1 MFSLG
6 PVVLLQGPGMLLP
19 GAGGVL
25 LQPLELLADE
35 NNGENAF
42 LGYSRAG
49 RLRRVLDQPGR
60 ALFLGRIMANGYMPR
75 KDAEALS
82 WFKAFSLGLAERAG
96 VYPVSPG
103 EIAAIGQAVERFAAA
118 FAVAWNGSTR
128 TTVAVTLKD
137 EARRVAEDMCR
148 PIYAR
153 IRLDKSV
160 DDADKL
166 AIGVR
171 PMKASYGRLTAP
183 DTVPLLSQGALTWSA
198 YEIAYRTQHGVTGRA
213 KPVGAAQLQVFRAVG
228 ETPARSVEQ
237 AAYFRSVSRSPMRV
251 EYTSADNGKVAT
263 YFARWVTRRG
273 EVGPWSAPLS
283 VQAVSSGVILSDG
296 LREAA

>member
-1 MFSLG
+1 
-6 PVVLLQGPGMLLP
+6 V
-19 GAGGVL
+19 
-25 LQPLELLADE
+25 
-35 NNGENAF
+35 
-42 LGYSRAG
+42 
-49 RLRRVLDQPGR
+49 
-60 ALFLGRIMANGYMPR
+60 
-75 KDAEALS
+75 
-82 WFKAFSLGLAERAG
+82 G

-103 EIAAIGQAVERFAAA
+103 EISAVGQVVERFAAA
-118 FAVAWNGSTR
+118 LGTAREPTTR

-137 EARRVAEDMCR
+137 AARQAAEDTCR

-160 DDADKL
+160 DDADKI

-171 PMKASYGRLTAP
+171 PMKASYGRLPAP
-183 DTVPLLSQGALTWSA
+183 DTAPLLSQGALTWSA

-237 AAYFRSVSRSPMRV
+237 ATYFRSVSRSPMRV

-283 VQAVSSGVILSDG
+283 VQAVSSGVALPDG
-296 LREAA
+296 FRAAA